1 VLGRAAVALP
11 GPAPVLSAEPE
22 VRGRGESPRLLAPVV
37 PRMVRGEAPGR
48 SKRASMTRVS
58 VPALVDSF
66 LAAARPGPFEY
77 EACHHVAGRRSDAPW
92 LVFGFAIHGNEHGSL
107 PALLRLQRELED
119 GGQEAHV
126 TLLLGNIDAIE
137 KDVRFVEEDF
147 NRVFTFDQPA
157 KSCERKRAER
167 VRPILD
173 RADFFLDFH
182 QTQTKT
188 REPFYTFP
196 WARELVTWAR
206 VLGLAEVGLTRP
218 MGQSFSPGL
227 KCLDEY
233 VRDRGK
239 IGLTIETGYRG
250 QDVAQAELVYRGAR
264 RAIDAWNRLVS
275 GIALDDIVATAPP
288 IRWYQTEHVIASA
301 GQELRLRAGLE
312 NWTEVRA
319 GELLSAAGSRELT
332 SPATGYV
339 LFPKYFGPDESPPPE
354 LARIA
359 VPFQSS

>member
-1 VLGRAAVALP
+1 MI
-11 GPAPVLSAEPE
+11 SA
-22 VRGRGESPRLLAPVV
+22 
-37 PRMVRGEAPGR
+37 
-48 SKRASMTRVS
+48 S
-58 VPALVDSF
+58 VPSFVDSF

-107 PALLRLQRELED
+107 PALLRLQRELKD
-119 GGQEAHV
+119 GGQDAHV
-126 TLLLGNIDAIE
+126 TLLLGNIDAIT
-137 KDVRFVEEDF
+137 KDVRFVDEDF
-147 NRVFTFDQPA
+147 NRVFTFDRTA
-157 KSCERKRAER
+157 ESRERKRAER

-196 WARELVTWAR
+196 WSPELVTWAR
-206 VLGLAEVGLTRP
+206 LLGLAEVGLTRP

-233 VRDRGK
+233 VRDREK

-250 QDVAQAELVYRGAR
+250 QDEAQAELAYRGAR
-264 RAIDAWNRLVS
+264 RAIEAWERLAS
-275 GIALDDIVATAPP
+275 GQSLAELAPAGPP
-288 IRWYQTEHVIASA
+288 IRWYHTEHIIASS
-301 GQELRLRAGLE
+301 GQELRLREGLE
-312 NWTEVRA
+312 NWTEVQA
-319 GELLSAAGSRELT
+319 GERLSAPGSRELT
-332 SPATGYV
+332 SPASGYV
-339 LFPKYFGPDESPPPE
+339 LFPKYFGPGESPPPE

-359 VPFQSS
+359 IPFREDETRSASAAPAEG